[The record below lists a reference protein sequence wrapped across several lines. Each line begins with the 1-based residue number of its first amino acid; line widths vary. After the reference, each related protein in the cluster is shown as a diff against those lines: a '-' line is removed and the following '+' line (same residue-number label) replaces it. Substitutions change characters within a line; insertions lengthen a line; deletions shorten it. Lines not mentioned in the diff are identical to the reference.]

1 MADGPPS
8 LTRAEPRI
16 DVAVLERWLVAMVGA
31 DGSVASWSGP
41 RAFAYPEAGGLLLR
55 WLVEAGSAPGC
66 ADAIAGWLTRC
77 VLADAVGR
85 AGRRYAFDLGIVLA
99 GLLTHSRVCGEHSQE
114 RDAIAVG
121 MDRLATSIVQGRA
134 IEGDAP
140 PRWST
145 RFGPHLRKLASC
157 IDLAA
162 ARIGPRSAAR
172 LRERLWVTTGA
183 AAFDPR
189 APTPGADA
197 TYLHACLYALEG
209 TLLLAAQREDA
220 SAIARIAESAHW
232 LATLQRADG
241 AMPAWAAKDRGF
253 GPARADATAQAVRLW
268 AWLDRD
274 RHDAAITRGRAWL
287 ARAVV
292 PGQGVRYGDD
302 VDDVNTWATLF
313 TLQALAFAD
322 GHVAPDGLL

>member
-1 MADGPPS
+1 MADGPHG
-8 LTRAEPRI
+8 EPRI
-16 DVAVLERWLVAMVGA
+16 DVATLERWLVAMVGA

-41 RAFAYPEAGGLLLR
+41 QAFAYPEAGGLVLR
-55 WLVEAGSAPGC
+55 WLADGGRASEC
-66 ADAIAGWLTRC
+66 ADAIAAWLSRR
-77 VLADAVGR
+77 VLDDAIGR
-85 AGRRYAFDLGIVLA
+85 AGGRYAFDLGIVVA
-99 GLLTHSRVCGEHSQE
+99 GLLAHSRARGEPTVD

-121 MDRLATSIVQGRA
+121 LERLTLAIANGRA

-157 IDLAA
+157 LDLAA
-162 ARIGPRSAAR
+162 ARIGPRATQR
-172 LRERLWVTTGA
+172 LREQLWITTGA
-183 AAFDPR
+183 DAFDPR

-209 TLLLAAQREDA
+209 TLLLAVPRRDA
-220 SAIARIAESAHW
+220 LAIARVTEAADW
-232 LATLQRADG
+232 LATLQRPDG
-241 AMPAWAAKDRGF
+241 AMAAWAADDRGF

-274 RHDAAITRGRAWL
+274 RHAGSIARGRAWL

-292 PGQGVRYGDD
+292 PGEGVRYGDD
-302 VDDVNTWATLF
+302 IGDVNTWATLF
-313 TLQALAFAD
+313 TVQALAFAD
-322 GHVAPDGLL
+322 GRVEPDELL